1 MVGKRCNSAASLLG
15 SYCFNLSSISAITPP
30 SYIVGLAY
38 YELGNKTV
46 NVVMPA
52 TIPSNTA
59 LVITLYDAY
68 LRGFRPQ
75 YDANINIIGPGRN
88 RVKTI
93 IWATYESALHFLSNS
108 VNKQVPYA
116 GYKKDAVNEVAQNEF
131 GKNADVVYSS
141 YTSPV
146 TIDVSYGGKYYFTR
160 TVTYLF
166 VNMLTFHP
174 RNTLL
179 KFINRNVRTNC
190 ITTWVRF

>member
-68 LRGFRPQ
+68 LR
-75 YDANINIIGPGRN
+75 
-88 RVKTI
+88 
-93 IWATYESALHFLSNS
+93 
-108 VNKQVPYA
+108 
-116 GYKKDAVNEVAQNEF
+116 
-131 GKNADVVYSS
+131 
-141 YTSPV
+141 
-146 TIDVSYGGKYYFTR
+146 
-160 TVTYLF
+160 
-166 VNMLTFHP
+166 
-174 RNTLL
+174 
-179 KFINRNVRTNC
+179 
-190 ITTWVRF
+190 